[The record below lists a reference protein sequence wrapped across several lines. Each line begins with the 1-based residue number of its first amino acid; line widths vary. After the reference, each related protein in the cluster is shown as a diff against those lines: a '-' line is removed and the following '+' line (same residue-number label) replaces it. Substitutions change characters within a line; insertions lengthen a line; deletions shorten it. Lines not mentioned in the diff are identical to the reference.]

1 MKSRI
6 LLLFILTL
14 LISSCTKEVTSENN
28 NSSIGSK
35 APSFI
40 PNTTANPGCT
50 IESETLEGDLVNYS
64 QFVYDPGSG
73 MYYVNAITNTSE
85 VIITF
90 NSNSTDISG
99 VYNSVN
105 SSSPSEGDCKIE
117 FYDYNSAGDNYF
129 VSESSKSVF
138 VSSNDAGGYQ
148 LEFCDILMT
157 GDLGGEEYLE
167 ANFEIY
173 E

>member
-1 MKSRI
+1 MKLNLL
-6 LLLFILTL
+6 LLLFSIAFLTGC
-14 LISSCTKEVTSENN
+14 IKETPTQNN
-28 NSSIGSK
+28 NSSNGSK

-64 QFVYDPGSG
+64 HFVYNSGSG
-73 MYYVNAITNTSE
+73 MYYVNAITNNSE